1 MIRLSTVLLGV
12 SSLALVGCTS
22 RLEIDDDGD
31 GFTVVEDCNDQ
42 SAATYPGAP
51 EACDGVDNNC
61 DGAIDETDEC
71 TDADGDGS
79 PFSVDCDD
87 DDSNTFPGATE
98 RCDGADNNCDGV
110 IDEGTEC
117 FDNDGDGA
125 SADEGDCNDANANTF
140 PGAEEVCDGL
150 DNDCDGDEDEGIDCS
165 NDSDND
171 GFTVDQ
177 GDCDDTSDAVFPDAP
192 EICDSLD
199 NNCNS
204 TIDEGTNCFDD
215 DRDGQ
220 SEDNGDCDDAN
231 PATFTGALEVCDGID
246 NNCDNAADEGIDCSG
261 DGDGDGFT
269 VDQGDCDDTS
279 GLINPDAVEIC
290 NERDDNCNGDI
301 DEMTECAD
309 DDNDGFTENEG
320 DCDDADPAINP
331 GAEELTDGIDN
342 DCDDEIDEN
351 IAECDV
357 DEFEPNDTFD
367 QSDAVGI
374 DAQVCGTID
383 EAGDV
388 DWFSIAVDDWS
399 YLTLDIDAD
408 VLDSEL
414 DSVVTLFQ
422 ATADGPVEVASN
434 DDDEFGS
441 DFDSYLDI
449 FLPVGGTYYAVVTDF
464 FEDGGDT
471 YTYEMFTNG
480 YSFCDVIESEA
491 IDSATDTNRSTE
503 TAETVGP
510 DDIACGYVRAWN
522 DFDYYAVAVNAGDTV
537 TFDLDAYEYNTGL
550 EAQMTLRGTNGITI
564 LLEQR
569 PEGTEDPFFSWTFED
584 GGTYYLEVE
593 SDLINIRDVGA
604 YALWMSR
611 SPAR

>member
-1 MIRLSTVLLGV
+1 MVRLSTVLFGL
-12 SSLALVGCTS
+12 STLALVGCKSTLS
-22 RLEIDDDGD
+22 VDDDGD
-31 GFTVVEDCNDQ
+31 GFTAVEDCNDS

-71 TDADGDGS
+71 MDMDDDGS
-79 PFSVDCDD
+79 PATVDCDD
-87 DDSNTFPGATE
+87 DDSTTFPGATE
-98 RCDGADNNCDGV
+98 RCDGVDNNCDGTV
-110 IDEGTEC
+110 DEGTEC
-117 FDNDGDGA
+117 FDDDGDGT
-125 SADEGDCNDANANTF
+125 SEDEGDCNDNNANTF
-140 PGAEEVCDGL
+140 PGAIEVCDGL

-165 NDSDND
+165 ADGDND

-177 GDCDDTSDAVFPDAP
+177 GDCDDTSNVVFPDAP
-192 EICDSLD
+192 EICDTLD
-199 NNCNS
+199 NNCNG
-204 TIDEGTNCFDD
+204 TIDEGTSCFDD

-220 SEDNGDCDDAN
+220 TEDEGDCDDAN

-246 NNCDNAADEGIDCSG
+246 NNCDTVADEGIDCSG

-269 VDQGDCDDTS
+269 VDDGDCDDTEA
-279 GLINPDAVEIC
+279 LINPDAVEIC
-290 NERDDNCNGDI
+290 NEQDDNCNEVV
-301 DEMTECAD
+301 DEMTECSD
-309 DDNDGFTENEG
+309 DDEDGFTENEG
-320 DCDDADPAINP
+320 DCDDTDPALNP
-331 GAEELTDGIDN
+331 GAEEVTDGIDN

-351 IAECDV
+351 IAVCDI

-383 EAGDV
+383 EDGDV

-399 YLTLDIDAD
+399 FLTLDIDAD
-408 VLDSEL
+408 VIDSDL

-422 ATADGPVEVASN
+422 ATAEGPVFVASN

-471 YTYEMFTNG
+471 YTYEMFTSG
-480 YSFCDVIESEA
+480 AAICDVIESEA
-491 IDSATDTNRSTE
+491 IDSETDSNRSPE
-503 TAETVGP
+503 TAEAAGP
-510 DDIACGYVRAWN
+510 DDIACGYVRGWD
-522 DFDYYAVAVNAGDTV
+522 DFDYYAFTVGAGDTV
-537 TFDLDAYEYNTGL
+537 TFDLDAFEVNTGL
-550 EAQMTLRGTNGITI
+550 EAQMTLRGTDGITV

-569 PEGTEDPFFSWTFED
+569 PEETADPFFSWTFED
-584 GGTYYLEVE
+584 AGTYYIEVE
-593 SDLINIRDVGA
+593 SDLINIRDQGA
-604 YALWMSR
+604 YALWMFHN
-611 SPAR
+611 PA

>member
-1 MIRLSTVLLGV
+1 VIRLSTVLLGV

-309 DDNDGFTENEG
+309 DDNDGYTENEG